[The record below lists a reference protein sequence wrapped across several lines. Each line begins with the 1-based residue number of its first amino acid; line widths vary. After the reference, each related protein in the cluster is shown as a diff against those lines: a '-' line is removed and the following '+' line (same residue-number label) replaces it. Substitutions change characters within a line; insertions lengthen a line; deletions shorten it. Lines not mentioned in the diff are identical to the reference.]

1 MFGFKEPVSNGIEN
15 NQSHHISSLPS
26 ESNVRTDAEED
37 QNLNRLTTTNE
48 LSMR

>member
-26 ESNVRTDAEED
+26 ESNVITDAEED